1 MTGELTVWSLLRPG
15 SVNLALL
22 RRIARC
28 LLAELLCARDFEL
41 GLYLVGPAEMT
52 RLNEAFLRHKGPTD
66 VIAFNYGEPFIQPSY
81 HASPRRVTGRGP
93 SRLWGEIFVCPDQ
106 AMRQACRF
114 HTTWQSEVV
123 RYAVHGVLH
132 LMGYDDLRPEA
143 RKLMKREE
151 DRLLRQLARRYPIE
165 KLARSAAL
173 LGRR

>member
-1 MTGELTVWSLLRPG
+1 
-15 SVNLALL
+15 
-22 RRIARC
+22 
-28 LLAELLCARDFEL
+28 
-41 GLYLVGPAEMT
+41 
-52 RLNEAFLRHKGPTD
+52 
-66 VIAFNYGEPFIQPSY
+66 
-81 HASPRRVTGRGP
+81 
-93 SRLWGEIFVCPDQ
+93 
-106 AMRQACRF
+106 MRQACRF